1 MAKIV
6 YPEFAKHRGIGYWLR
21 PANLWASRRKFLR
34 TDSSIAWR
42 KTHTAAL
49 APKSSDH
56 LNADASFSTPFTSL
70 LNPDSGNA
78 DSYRFVIMGDTGEG
92 DRSQYALVPLLRG
105 LAPEFILIAGDIVY
119 PIGKTGPDRDSDDYL
134 AGVFEPYANLRIP
147 IWGVPGNHEYYC
159 KEKGKGFFEVFC
171 GSTYAGR
178 WDNYGLRLVRQ
189 PGAFWE
195 LRQPGR
201 REDLVVLGL
210 DTGLHGNLDGHH
222 SWWQFWKKR
231 EKPDHQQLG
240 WFQERLDHAQRNNC
254 KVIVMFHI
262 PSLVDQVHR
271 GDAHLKIIHKLI
283 AGFSCVKLVVVGHIH
298 NFQAYTPDVL
308 ALYLKREYD
317 AVIRNNG
324 PLHYMVCGGGGAYL
338 TSTDFKHSH
347 YPCQAYPSRD
357 TWKKESGFWRRA
369 VEKSGLGRTAIGR
382 VVSVMEKGALADADL
397 PAYLSVL
404 LVEVTRKNN
413 RSEVRITPVYLD
425 DVGDL
430 FAHLPEEQVVSVL
443 DQNPPISVEALKRC
457 MQPSIIL

>member
-1 MAKIV
+1 MAEIV
-6 YPEFAKHRGIGYWLR
+6 YPEFAKDRGIGYWLR
-21 PANLWASRRKFLR
+21 PSNLWASRRKFLR

-42 KTHTAAL
+42 KTHTASL
-49 APKSSDH
+49 APK
-56 LNADASFSTPFTSL
+56 NPGNMNTDASFSAPFTSL
-70 LNPDSGNA
+70 LDRDRGNA

-105 LAPEFILIAGDIVY
+105 LSPDFILIAGDIVY
-119 PIGKTGPDRDSDDYL
+119 PIGKTGPDRHSDDYL
-134 AGVFEPYANLRIP
+134 AGVFEPYANLHIP

-159 KEKGKGFFEVFC
+159 KEKGRGFFEVFC

-231 EKPDHQQLG
+231 EESDYEQLG
-240 WFQERLDHAQRNNC
+240 WFQERLEHAQRNKC

-271 GDAHLKIIHKLI
+271 GEAHLKTVHKLI
-283 AGFSCVKLVVVGHIH
+283 AEFPCVRLVVVGHIH
-298 NFQAYTPDVL
+298 NFQAYTPDIF
-308 ALYLKREYD
+308 AAYLKRRYS
-317 AVIRNNG
+317 ARVSGNG
-324 PLHYMVCGGGGAYL
+324 LLHYMVCGGGGAYL
-338 TSTDFKHSH
+338 TSTDFSRSH
-347 YPCQAYPSRD
+347 YPCRAYPSGE
-357 TWKKESGFWRRA
+357 TWRKQSGFWRKA
-369 VEKSGLGRTAIGR
+369 VEKAGLSRTFIGR
-382 VVSVMEKGALADADL
+382 AASVFEKGALADADL

-413 RSEVRITPVYLD
+413 KSEVSITPVFLN

-430 FAHLPEEQVVSVL
+430 FAHLPEEQVVSVVDPDPPL
-443 DQNPPISVEALKRC
+443 DMDALNRC
-457 MQPSIIL
+457 KQPSIII